1 MFPLFQQGQLVDQLK
16 NGTICHSLP
25 SIICAV
31 SAKAR
36 ETYFWRRD
44 MDVDA
49 ELSCLAESATIESE
63 NATEPLALNQWRT
76 ACLLAWYGFHQ
87 TPGNGEAIRI
97 ALLTRKA
104 YQCGLHQIDSA
115 EDKASFGWDSMG
127 EETLEDWRHV
137 WWCISILDCHAS
149 FLTATPHQ
157 VEPESTRT
165 ALPQNTTP
173 SDSSQNPTARKFY
186 LPSDRAGLWKV
197 VQEIS
202 STEGDK
208 TFGLHMAISTLLKE
222 VVTLRRLHI
231 QSPSQSVQERT
242 SALED
247 HLSAVQ
253 LALPRNYMWQRR
265 NIIQGESDASY
276 HCRLLTLLKIYSI
289 RLVLLPLR
297 SLDSSQ
303 WNERWQENLDI
314 CQHVVAVI
322 QQWDIQSMPAIDP
335 AVCFITLAVLVMLH
349 LHSLS
354 SGVARPQLR
363 EQLARRKDIIRLFLR
378 NYATCWAL
386 PRFLLGIKTSLLSQ
400 MRK

>member
-1 MFPLFQQGQLVDQLK
+1 MVFPLFQQGQLLDQLN

-36 ETYFWRRD
+36 ETYFWHRD

-49 ELSCLAESATIESE
+49 ELSCLAESATIDSE

-76 ACLLAWYGFHQ
+76 ACLLAWYCFHQ

-115 EDKASFGWDSMG
+115 HDKASFGWDSIG

-157 VEPESTRT
+157 VEPESMRT

-173 SDSSQNPTARKFY
+173 PDPSQNPPSRKFH
-186 LPSDRAGLWKV
+186 LPSDRASLWKV

-208 TFGLHMAISTLLKE
+208 TFGLHMAISTLLRE
-222 VVTLRRLHI
+222 VVTLRRLQI
-231 QSPSQSVQERT
+231 QSPCQSIQERT
-242 SALED
+242 SVLQD

-253 LALPRNYMWQRR
+253 LALPRNYMSQTR

-276 HCRLLTLLKIYSI
+276 HCRLLTVLKIYST
-289 RLVLLPLR
+289 RLVLCSQLR

-303 WNERWQENLDI
+303 WDGRWQENLDI
-314 CQHVVAVI
+314 CQHMVAVI

-349 LHSLS
+349 LHTLS
-354 SGVARPQLR
+354 SGVSRPQLR
-363 EQLARRKDIIRLFLR
+363 EQLTRRKDIVKLFLHS
-378 NYATCWAL
+378 YATWTL
-386 PRFLLGIKTSLLSQ
+386 PRFLLGI
-400 MRK
+400 